1 LAYDPPSR
9 RLFVVN
15 SVGENIFV
23 LDFSNPATPR
33 LIDSIRFTTGSPN
46 SIDVR
51 DGVLAVAVDSTNRQQ
66 PGRVFFYRAATA
78 GATTPPLAS
87 VQVGALPDM
96 LTFTPDGRRVLVANE
111 GEPNNYNAGNI
122 DPEGSVSIIEIPA
135 AGVQAITQANV
146 RTVDFRSLNGQE
158 AALRA
163 RGVRIFGPRA
173 TAAQDLEPEYITVQG
188 DTAYVVCQENNAI
201 ALIRIST
208 ATLIGIRGLGLKN
221 HNLTGFGLDPSD
233 RDGAGGTGAIHIAPR
248 PVFGIYQPDAIN
260 LMALPLIVLA
270 DAPLS

>member
-1 LAYDPPSR
+1 
-9 RLFVVN
+9 
-15 SVGENIFV
+15 
-23 LDFSNPATPR
+23 
-33 LIDSIRFTTGSPN
+33 
-46 SIDVR
+46 
-51 DGVLAVAVDSTNRQQ
+51 
-66 PGRVFFYRAATA
+66 
-78 GATTPPLAS
+78 
-87 VQVGALPDM
+87 M

-233 RDGAGGTGAIHIAPR
+233 RDGAGGTGAINIAPR
-248 PVFGIYQPDAIN
+248 PVFGIYQPDGIAAYSVGGRTFIVTAN
-260 LMALPLIVLA
+260 EGDARDGYAGTNEPDIRAGAPSIRLDPAVFGDTFTHHWHSPRFIAGTPNHLACPARYHAQRTLSQLAMFWRSLFLHLPCGRRF
-270 DAPLS
+270 LSACL